1 MSVTK
6 AEIATRIC
14 ERVPGSKNEAAR
26 IVDAIFDIIK
36 DRAVHSENVKITGF
50 GTFVLKTKRPHKGRN
65 PQTGEMITI
74 IGRKVLTFKASKN
87 MAERLNARMPE
98 PS

>member
-1 MSVTK
+1 MTK

-14 ERVPGSKNEAAR
+14 ERVLGSKNEAGR
-26 IVDAIFDIIK
+26 IVDAIFEIII

-50 GTFVLKTKRPHKGRN
+50 GTFVLKTKLPRKGRN
-65 PQTGEMITI
+65 PQTGETITI
-74 IGRKVLTFKASKN
+74 TGRKVLTFKASKT